1 MDFLEDEKENL
12 EQSPIAVEPAVLHV
26 QQPERRSAFN
36 IGAWL
41 GGFVFLLVFIV
52 VIGFSWKVFTYYKE
66 LQKGVV
72 VFAPE
77 TYASTDASVERLR
90 ALAQGAPGSGDL
102 ATTDDP
108 YRGSREARVTIVE
121 FADFG
126 CPYCAEERFVIDAIA
141 RKYPNDVQIIYRDF
155 PLTDL
160 HPGAELAAMAGECA
174 QEQGKFWEF
183 HEALFADQGV
193 FTLDSLVVT
202 AQDVGLQVSSYEQC
216 MNGGIYEDEVMQDL
230 ADGVQ
235 AGVTGTPTFFING
248 LKVEGA
254 IPYGVFDELVKAFL
268 AQE

>member
-1 MDFLEDEKENL
+1 MDFLEDIERKSEAL
-12 EQSPIAVEPAVLHV
+12 PTATKQASAPIQRAPFNVAALFTGFIFVL
-26 QQPERRSAFN
+26 
-36 IGAWL
+36 
-41 GGFVFLLVFIV
+41 FLII
-52 VIGFSWKVFTYYKE
+52 VIGFSWQVFSYYQK
-66 LQKGVV
+66 LQKGAV
-72 VFAPE
+72 VFAPG
-77 TYASTDASVERLR
+77 TYSSTVASTDRLE
-90 ALAQGAPGSGDL
+90 ALVQGAPGSGAL

-108 YRGSREARVTIVE
+108 HIGSPDAAITIVE

-126 CPYCAEERFVIDAIA
+126 CPYCAEERFVLDALVK
-141 RKYPNDVQIIYRDF
+141 KYPDDVRLIYRDF
-155 PLTDL
+155 PLTDV

-202 AQDVGLQVSSYEQC
+202 AQEAGLRVSLYEQC
-216 MNGGIYEDEVMQDL
+216 MTSGIYEDEVMQDL

-254 IPYGVFDELVKAFL
+254 IPYGVFDELIKAFL